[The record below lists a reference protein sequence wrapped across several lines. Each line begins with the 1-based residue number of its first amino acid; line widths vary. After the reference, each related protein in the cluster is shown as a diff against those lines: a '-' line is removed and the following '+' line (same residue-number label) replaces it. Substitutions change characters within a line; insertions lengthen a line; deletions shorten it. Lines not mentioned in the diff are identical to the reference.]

1 MAMLEALDE
10 EWQHVAEEFAG
21 EPMEKGEKKEG
32 EKPEGGEE
40 GEPPMDGEDGK
51 PPMDGEDGKPPKD
64 GDKPE
69 EKKE

>member
-32 EKPEGGEE
+32 EKPEGGE
-40 GEPPMDGEDGK
+40 DGK
-51 PPMDGEDGKPPKD
+51 PPMDGKDGKPPKD
-64 GDKPE
+64 GDKPPKDGDKP

>member
-32 EKPEGGEE
+32 E
-40 GEPPMDGEDGK
+40 